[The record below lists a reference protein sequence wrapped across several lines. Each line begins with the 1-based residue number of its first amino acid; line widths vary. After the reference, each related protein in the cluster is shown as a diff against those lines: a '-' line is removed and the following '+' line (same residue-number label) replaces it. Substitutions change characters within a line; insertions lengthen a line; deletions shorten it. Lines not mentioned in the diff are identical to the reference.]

1 MFWLLIF
8 LIALLALAY
17 RRAGIRSSGL
27 VLAGVILAYGI
38 LGHSLALFVLLAL
51 IWIAVYVPL
60 SVPALRQ
67 EWFSR
72 PALNAFRRGLQ
83 KLPASTAAL
92 LETGAAGFEAQLFG
106 GAPDWAKLRA
116 LPTPALSATQQ
127 QLLNKKI
134 DPACSALAR
143 DSSDSAARKRLL
155 EVLLEPGEPGAAQHD
170 EAGHADAQGES
181 AETDPAGVAAA
192 DALQRG
198 AEASTSLRSIVCTRV
213 AAALGG
219 SAWTLAAPARAGWIR
234 LLRDEVDDGAARDWL
249 TRAATEFDALATA
262 GCGLDPGREPCALA
276 SVARAPHASGDAAQE
291 PGIRLSLHPGVRAD
305 YSADHY
311 ALLVEF
317 PRGAG
322 GKSPHGSACVV
333 LSAGAPGLQ
342 VVPAK
347 DGSVRLTGD
356 AVFAPLSALVGGAR
370 RIGSGVQRLSR
381 AMIEAEAVNA
391 PALRLG
397 RMLPLA
403 LASGAHARL
412 HAPFL
417 APDTEHG
424 AVRNLLA
431 DNAADLYAADALREM
446 TLADLGGHKTAATL
460 AAIANLQTATLAKRV
475 AGRLSCREATLQQ
488 LAACPLQPPVSVLS
502 SVQLGLRALGRC
514 HPHLRLELDAAR
526 SPLGAEALEQ
536 FDEAFWAHLGH
547 VQSNAV
553 RSLITA
559 CGAGALLPRT
569 GMVPSVARCQR
580 RIDRASANLAL
591 LVDLVLFSLR
601 GRALRNDRLL
611 ASIGDAL
618 ATLQRASAVLWKA
631 QRADADA
638 NSLPLLRL
646 ATAEALQT
654 VQYRF
659 DDIIRELPRAL
670 LRGVARLLVFPFGR
684 WQLSWRE
691 GDHAAAAH
699 WLSEGDATRQFAPLL
714 PTALPEPVLRLR
726 RALEATLAGEPLTS
740 RLEGDDK
747 PAGSA
752 IDRIAAAEQVG
763 HLDAGQAAQLR
774 EWLRL
779 CDLAGDAAA
788 VDA

>member
-27 VLAGVILAYGI
+27 VLAGVILAYGF
-38 LGHSLALFVLLAL
+38 LGHSLALFLLLVL
-51 IWIAVYVPL
+51 IWVAIYVPL

-83 KLPASTAAL
+83 ELPASTATL
-92 LETGAAGFEAQLFG
+92 LETGGAGCDAQLFG
-106 GAPDWAKLRA
+106 GAPDWLKLRA
-116 LPTPALSATQQ
+116 LQAPVLSTAQQ
-127 QLLNKKI
+127 QLLDSVI

-143 DSSDSAARKRLL
+143 DGSDSAARKHLI
-155 EVLLEPGEPGAAQHD
+155 EVLLKPDALKHERVEQ
-170 EAGHADAQGES
+170 ADAKNES
-181 AETDPAGVAAA
+181 AETDPADASTADPFQSGA
-192 DALQRG
+192 DAS
-198 AEASTSLRSIVCTRV
+198 ASLRSIACARA

-219 SAWTLAAPARAGWIR
+219 SAWPLAAPARAGWIR
-234 LLRDEVDDGAARDWL
+234 LLREEVDDGAVRDWL

-262 GCGLDPGREPCALA
+262 GCGLDPEREPCALA
-276 SVARAPHASGDAAQE
+276 SIARAPQKNGDEAQE
-291 PGIRLSLHPGVRAD
+291 PGVRLSLYPGVRAD
-305 YSADHY
+305 HSAEHY

-333 LSAGAPGLQ
+333 LSANASGLQ
-342 VVPAK
+342 VTPAR

-370 RIGSGVQRLSR
+370 RIGLGAQRLSC

-391 PALRLG
+391 TALRLG
-397 RMLPLA
+397 SMLPLA

-417 APDTEHG
+417 SPATEHG
-424 AVRNLLA
+424 AVRGLLA

-446 TLADLGGHKTAATL
+446 TLASLCTNSTAATL
-460 AAIANLQTATLAKRV
+460 ASIANLQLATLAKRV
-475 AGRLSCREATLQQ
+475 AGRLSSRNGALLQ
-488 LAACPLQPPVSVLS
+488 LAARPLPPPVSVLS

-514 HPHLRLELDAAR
+514 HPHLRRELDAAR

-553 RSLITA
+553 RSLLTA
-559 CGAGALLPRT
+559 CGVGALLPRA
-569 GMVPSVARCQR
+569 GLAPSLARCQR

-591 LVDLVLFSLR
+591 LVDLALFSLR
-601 GRALRNDRLL
+601 GRALRNDRLI
-611 ASIGDAL
+611 ACIGDAL
-618 ATLQRASAVLWKA
+618 AALQRASAVLWKA

-654 VQYRF
+654 VQHRF

-670 LRGVARLLVFPFGR
+670 LRGIARVLVFPFGR

-691 GDHAAAAH
+691 GDHAAAAR
-699 WLSEGDATRQFAPLL
+699 WLSEGAATRQFASLL
-714 PTALPEPVLRLR
+714 PATLPEPALRLR
-726 RALEATLAGEPLTS
+726 RTLEATLAGEPLTS
-740 RLEGDDK
+740 RLEDDDK
-747 PAGSA
+747 PSGST
-752 IDRIAAAEQVG
+752 IDRIAAAEHAG
-763 HLDAGQAAQLR
+763 HLDASQATQLR
-774 EWLRL
+774 DWLKL
-779 CDLAGDAAA
+779 CDLIEDATV